1 MVKKT
6 GQKPFEQEAQIN
18 ILSSRD
24 SALHQGHIMKDKLEH
39 LESKLDELI
48 SLCSSLDMENKSLR
62 GRESEWSNERRQ
74 LLIKNETARTK
85 VESMITRLK
94 SMESGE

>member
-18 ILSSRD
+18 ILSNRD

-48 SLCSSLDMENKSLR
+48 SLCSSLDLENKSLR

>member
-1 MVKKT
+1 
-6 GQKPFEQEAQIN
+6 
-18 ILSSRD
+18 
-24 SALHQGHIMKDKLEH
+24 MKNKLEH

-48 SLCSSLDMENKSLR
+48 SLCSALDIENKSLR
-62 GRESEWSNERRQ
+62 GRESEWNNERRQ